1 MISGEKIQV
10 LNPIG
15 SKSRRHNPN
24 FLNPIFLEIE
34 IICLA
39 KLFRL
44 ETMDMGMSTNFIPD
58 PFPEQDHSPK
68 STLTACPFSRDW
80 YAAFASISA
89 LRPSSNPTRG
99 CC

>member
-1 MISGEKIQV
+1 M
-10 LNPIG
+10 
-15 SKSRRHNPN
+15 
-24 FLNPIFLEIE
+24 
-34 IICLA
+34 CL
-39 KLFRL
+39 KNLFQS
-44 ETMDMGMSTNFIPD
+44 ETMDMGMSTKFHSD
-58 PFPEQDHSPK
+58 QSLEQVHSPK